1 LDATFIIATSVL
13 MQLVA
18 AVFVLSH
25 MRDIEL
31 RRLWLAMGA
40 ALLLM
45 CVPRTITLVKLLT
58 GQITQPP
65 ALESELVALDVSF
78 LMGIGISYAARLFRS
93 LKRAHTEL
101 MESQKNLIARESWM
115 RGMFDNIPDALIV
128 VGRDGVVRNTN
139 RAADALLGWPRE
151 QIVGTAHNELALFK
165 QNPPEQR
172 RSWISGNGDQTV
184 QVCESTF
191 RNAQGR
197 EVSVMMR
204 GFEMTIDKQE
214 LRTWI
219 VTDVTEERGLRAEAE
234 RLEAQLRHSERL
246 QTVGTLAGGIA
257 HDFNNILAP
266 IVGYTELVLKESE
279 VAPPSRTHLEQVIR
293 GAMRAR
299 DLVRQILTFSRQS
312 TRQTIPVQLQS
323 LIKETLIL
331 IRASLPSTIQIETAI
346 DPDCRLVIGDPGQ
359 LHQVL
364 MNLCTNAFH
373 AMRETGG
380 TLKVTLRERDP
391 ERAGRV
397 NATRNGGQFACLMV
411 EDTGCGI
418 AQAVQDRIFEPF
430 FTTKSEGQGSGLGL
444 SVVYGIVKS
453 HGGSIEVESKP
464 GDGTKFIVYLP
475 LDREH
480 MAASVVTTETAITG
494 TERVLIVDDE
504 PVVAEMVGELLS
516 AYGFRVTHRTSSVEA
531 LAAFRANPR
540 GYDAVITDQTMPNL
554 TGIELAAELKRVR
567 GDLPVILM
575 TGFSEQVS
583 ADNYRELGIDGY
595 LLKPILASAVTRLVA
610 KLTRAQANVED

>member
-1 LDATFIIATSVL
+1 
-13 MQLVA
+13 
-18 AVFVLSH
+18 
-25 MRDIEL
+25 
-31 RRLWLAMGA
+31 
-40 ALLLM
+40 
-45 CVPRTITLVKLLT
+45 
-58 GQITQPP
+58 
-65 ALESELVALDVSF
+65 
-78 LMGIGISYAARLFRS
+78 
-93 LKRAHTEL
+93 
-101 MESQKNLIARESWM
+101 
-115 RGMFDNIPDALIV
+115 
-128 VGRDGVVRNTN
+128 
-139 RAADALLGWPRE
+139 
-151 QIVGTAHNELALFK
+151 
-165 QNPPEQR
+165 
-172 RSWISGNGDQTV
+172 
-184 QVCESTF
+184 
-191 RNAQGR
+191 
-197 EVSVMMR
+197 
-204 GFEMTIDKQE
+204 
-214 LRTWI
+214 
-219 VTDVTEERGLRAEAE
+219 
-234 RLEAQLRHSERL
+234 
-246 QTVGTLAGGIA
+246 VGTLAGGIA